1 MTSLQIL
8 LKTNDK
14 TINAVNAIEAI
25 LIKEMVDSLPLKDI
39 VPDVAR
45 YSAIAD
51 DLGTYCKVNDID
63 EKLIQVA
70 ISKIQR
76 NKKDYKD
83 IPEEEFNMLFKLKIV
98 K

>member
-1 MTSLQIL
+1 MTSLQRL
-8 LKTNDK
+8 LKTNEK
-14 TINAVNAIEAI
+14 TISAVNAIEAI
-25 LIKEMVDSLPLKDI
+25 LIKEIVDSFPLKDI
-39 VPDVAR
+39 LPDIAR

-51 DLGTYCKVNDID
+51 DLGAYCEVNDID

-70 ISKIQR
+70 ISKLQR
-76 NKKDYKD
+76 NKKDYPD